1 MVDLRAA
8 GDPGH
13 RVSQQRVFGD
23 MFVSALE

>member
-1 MVDLRAA
+1 MADLRAA

-23 MFVSALE
+23 LVRGGSD